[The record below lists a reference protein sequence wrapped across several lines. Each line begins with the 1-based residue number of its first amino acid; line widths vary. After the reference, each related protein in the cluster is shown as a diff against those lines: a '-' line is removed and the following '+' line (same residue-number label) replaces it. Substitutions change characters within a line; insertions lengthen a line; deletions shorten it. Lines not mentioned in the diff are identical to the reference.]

1 MNEKLPPAFG
11 RKFHPIQSFVE
22 ERHVNKQGSYY
33 RYVNRVGWL
42 YVLPAIIM
50 FCAFMLYPILSSL
63 FVVTRKWK
71 GFINTYIGLG
81 NFVRMAHDNIFWLSL
96 SNNFIFMAVQIPIMV
111 FLALILAVILNQGID
126 RYKGAF
132 RVIYFLPCVT
142 SLVAYSVLFR
152 MLLQTNGLITN
163 ILLQLQVIKEPIG
176 WLNDPF
182 WAKIAII
189 FALTWRWTGYNM
201 VFFLVGLQNI
211 DTDIFEASEVDGA
224 SPARKFFSIT
234 LPLLVPVILFS
245 VVTSTSGTMQLFDEP
260 NILTREGNPANA
272 TMTVALYT
280 YRQAFVLNSDF
291 GYATAISYVIVFISG
306 VFALIQLKLLGRR
319 D

>member
-1 MNEKLPPAFG
+1 MK
-11 RKFHPIQSFVE
+11 
-22 ERHVNKQGSYY
+22 KQGSFY
-33 RYVNRVGWL
+33 RYMNRVGWL
-42 YVLPAIIM
+42 FVTPAIIM
-50 FCAFMLYPILSSL
+50 FCIFMLYPILSSL
-63 FVVTRKWK
+63 VLVTRKWK
-71 GFINTYIGLG
+71 GFNNTFVGFG
-81 NFVRMAHDNIFWLSL
+81 NFVRMAHDQVFWLSL
-96 SNNFIFMAVQIPIMV
+96 GHNFLFMAVQIPIMV
-111 FLALILAVILNQGID
+111 MLALVLAVILNQGID

-163 ILLQLQVIKEPIG
+163 ILLSLQIMKEPIG

-189 FALTWRWTGYNM
+189 VALTWRWTGYNM

-272 TMTVALYT
+272 TMTVALWT

-291 GYATAISYVIVFISG
+291 GYASAISYVIVFVSG
-306 VFALIQLKLLGRR
+306 AFAFIQLKLLGRR